1 MMMKLTAAVFLVTS
15 LMAGC
20 AVDDEPTVS
29 GPDDELD
36 LSTVESDVTV
46 WCTDKAWRVD
56 FYAEPALINKVGYL
70 QCNCWQPQRRGGT
83 VSNYTNL
90 AYEFTCSLD

>member
-1 MMMKLTAAVFLVTS
+1 MMMKLTAVVFLVTG

-29 GPDDELD
+29 DPDELD
-36 LSTVESDVTV
+36 LSTIESDVTV

-70 QCNCWQPQRRGGT
+70 QCDCWQPQKRGGT
-83 VSNYTNL
+83 VTNYTNL
-90 AYEFTCSLD
+90 AYKITCDLD